1 MSAAIHQGLV
11 SACASKTLAV
21 LKADLTHQ
29 YSPEDEKKRVALLQT
44 IQKAPNF
51 ADNFSYEDLGDFLQY
66 VYGSVKSPLET
77 VTSEEMEPPI
87 RTFLEKREMEFEFY
101 INIGEAVYFDDEYE
115 LGKGQVVSFA
125 ALPSYAQE
133 YLIRQW
139 ELEFKFDRIPGELQE
154 YLGSRKKY
162 WYLRTRVS
170 SIGSARAV
178 QKALVVANRS
188 IALARLFFLYDD
200 AYLSQGV
207 EHSFEGWYG
216 FFDDGNVISSRQT
229 GDKKMPLLR
238 ISLLDEEIHSA
249 NEVLK
254 TDHPTDL
261 DECIINTIDVFG
273 LIRPGSPLNVRFLIT
288 VIAIESL
295 LAGEESEDSISSRL
309 SERIASLLGD
319 APAWMIMKYGIKREE
334 LTEEYINSHLA
345 DSRIALQSEFKK
357 IYSKRSGVA
366 HEGLPSEDRG
376 ISKEDYNL
384 ANTLLRFA
392 LQRLLQLRRA
402 GVINRIGRG
411 TKPDEK
417 SLIDYLNQLK
427 YSFKRFE

>member
-254 TDHPTDL
+254 TDHP
-261 DECIINTIDVFG
+261 
-273 LIRPGSPLNVRFLIT
+273 
-288 VIAIESL
+288 
-295 LAGEESEDSISSRL
+295 
-309 SERIASLLGD
+309 
-319 APAWMIMKYGIKREE
+319 
-334 LTEEYINSHLA
+334 
-345 DSRIALQSEFKK
+345 
-357 IYSKRSGVA
+357 
-366 HEGLPSEDRG
+366 
-376 ISKEDYNL
+376 
-384 ANTLLRFA
+384 
-392 LQRLLQLRRA
+392 
-402 GVINRIGRG
+402 
-411 TKPDEK
+411 
-417 SLIDYLNQLK
+417 
-427 YSFKRFE
+427 